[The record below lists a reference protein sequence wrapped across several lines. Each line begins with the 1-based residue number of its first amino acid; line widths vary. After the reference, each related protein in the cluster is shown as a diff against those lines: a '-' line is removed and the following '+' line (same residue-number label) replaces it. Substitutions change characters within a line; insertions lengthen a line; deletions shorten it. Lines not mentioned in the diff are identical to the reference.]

1 MLIILGSNRPIRDA
15 SGALPVLSKVDAATG
30 LHHLSVGYNAETD
43 SYSPFFFQH
52 PTVDTGL
59 AASLGELVKVSQEK
73 SRPISELHLTKYF
86 QGR

>member
-1 MLIILGSNRPIRDA
+1 VYILLVAYRYSRDA
-15 SGALPVLSKVDAATG
+15 SGALPVLSRVDAATG

-59 AASLGELVKVSQEK
+59 AASIGNLVKVS
-73 SRPISELHLTKYF
+73 
-86 QGR
+86 

>member
-1 MLIILGSNRPIRDA
+1 MHSAIPSLLSSCLSKLSRVHVVLVTYRYSRDA
-15 SGALPVLSKVDAATG
+15 SGALPVLSRVDAATG

-59 AASLGELVKVSQEK
+59 AASIGNLVKVS
-73 SRPISELHLTKYF
+73 
-86 QGR
+86 